1 MLIVY
6 LKEAFRLFSSL
17 FGYLVASDLK
27 NLEILNKTRS
37 RMNVVAFCALF
48 YYYRLAFGY
57 QCISLSYLLR
67 NVINK
72 FETKHRNWL
81 QLCLPLASGDLPKA
95 VKGRHI
101 IIIVAGAAE

>member
-1 MLIVY
+1 MHKSKLSTN
-6 LKEAFRLFSSL
+6 LF
-17 FGYLVASDLK
+17 D
-27 NLEILNKTRS
+27 
-37 RMNVVAFCALF
+37 
-48 YYYRLAFGY
+48 
-57 QCISLSYLLR
+57 LLR